1 MNLTT
6 SLGALWKFQCF
17 LSLFEKADVWLPEK
31 GLSFWGTFD
40 SLRGEG
46 EREDWRGNLENEERL
61 KINGK
66 MSLKVRKINVIFIW
80 VLLIHMSV
88 NSIES

>member
-1 MNLTT
+1 MRNLQVG
-6 SLGALWKFQCF
+6 LDIKIG
-17 LSLFEKADVWLPEK
+17 ENEK
-31 GLSFWGTFD
+31 GLSFGGIFD

-46 EREDWRGNLENEERL
+46 ESEEWMGNLENEERL

-80 VLLIHMSV
+80 VLPIHMSG
-88 NSIES
+88 NSIEG